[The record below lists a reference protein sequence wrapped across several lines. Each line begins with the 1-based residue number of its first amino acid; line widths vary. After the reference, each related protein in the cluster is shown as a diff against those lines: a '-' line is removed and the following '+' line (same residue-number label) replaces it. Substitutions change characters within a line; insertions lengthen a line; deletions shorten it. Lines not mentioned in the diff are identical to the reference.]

1 MIQITEEEVSK
12 TIEKLVLDP
21 SCQDHCQDHTCDT
34 CQVARAVKAS
44 SVVTELVTIQM
55 MLAVVSGD
63 PARAMRGLVAMGIEV
78 GINIRSA
85 QLLEEV
91 LGKK

>member
-1 MIQITEEEVSK
+1 VIQITEEEVSK
-12 TIEKLVLDP
+12 TIEKLALDH
-21 SCQDHCQDHTCDT
+21 SCQDHTCDT
-34 CQVARAVKAS
+34 CQVARAVGAS
-44 SVVTELVTIQM
+44 SVVTELVTMQM
-55 MLAVVSGD
+55 MLAVIGGD
-63 PARAMRGLVAMGIEV
+63 PGRAMRGLVAMGIEV

>member
-1 MIQITEEEVSK
+1 M
-12 TIEKLVLDP
+12 
-21 SCQDHCQDHTCDT
+21 
-34 CQVARAVKAS
+34 
-44 SVVTELVTIQM
+44 VTELVTIQM